1 MVKLIT
7 YIVIF
12 VFLVVLCCMLTG
24 ATVGAVIASIPFLI
38 AFCAFRR

>member
-7 YIVIF
+7 YTVLFII
-12 VFLVVLCCMLTG
+12 LVVLCCALTG
-24 ATVGAVIASIPFLI
+24 ATVGDVLVGIPFLI